1 MKVADNAG
9 AELGGLISPR
19 ASQDRRLDPEKREEL
34 WKASVRPYNA
44 LRREKM
50 RAAGEREVPPGPARA
65 PQSHSRGSESPL
77 RRRGGKVV
85 GRSTERSL
93 G

>member
-9 AELGGLISPR
+9 AELDGLISRR

-50 RAAGEREVPPGPARA
+50 RAAGERGTSRASQSATGPF
-65 PQSHSRGSESPL
+65 SRL
-77 RRRGGKVV
+77 
-85 GRSTERSL
+85 
-93 G
+93 